1 MREITLTNTLQCAEP
16 RYSINTHIS
25 ISWFL
30 PQSSLRVFFFFFIR
44 CFSSTLRYASA
55 TRLHITIPHQCTG
68 LTEIGKTLYFF
79 CFCVW
84 RVSLSCGELTPS
96 LSSLLFFINSR
107 AQKKKNTE
115 ILPRGTLRVKFGPK
129 LNAELF
135 LPSEWKK
142 KKKEAHLLR
151 YPRSENRN
159 IGYNHRWSCLGYL
172 RRQ

>member
-44 CFSSTLRYASA
+44 CFFLYAPLCISHAVTHHNPTSMHRPHRNRKDVIFFLLLCLKSFAKLWRAHSFTLLIA
-55 TRLHITIPHQCTG
+55 
-68 LTEIGKTLYFF
+68 
-79 CFCVW
+79 
-84 RVSLSCGELTPS
+84 
-96 LSSLLFFINSR
+96 FFINSP